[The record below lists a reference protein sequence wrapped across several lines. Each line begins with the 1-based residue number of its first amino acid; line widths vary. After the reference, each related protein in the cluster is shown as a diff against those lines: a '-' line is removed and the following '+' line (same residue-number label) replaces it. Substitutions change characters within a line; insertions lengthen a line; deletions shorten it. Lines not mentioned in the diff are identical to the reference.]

1 MNYLITGAAGFI
13 GSHLCERLLAD
24 GHQVVALDNF
34 DPFYAEAAKRANLAF
49 SLEKKEFRFVEGDV
63 RDGVL
68 LDHIFQNNAVDAV
81 VHLAAKA
88 GVRPSLDD
96 PACYLDVN
104 VRGTLVLLEAMRR
117 ARVGRLLFAS
127 SSSVYGNQAKMP
139 FAETD
144 DVGRPISP
152 YAASKRSA
160 ELLAHTWR
168 HLYDFDV
175 ACVRL
180 FTVYGPRQRPDL
192 AIHKFVRLALAGQPI
207 PLYGDG
213 STRRDY
219 TYVSDI
225 VDGIARL
232 LQQPGAWGYGIFNL
246 GNGTPV
252 TLLDMVRA
260 VEKALGKTLEIHFL
274 DQQPGDVEQTHA
286 DIGKAAAFCG
296 YAPKVSLEE
305 GVGRFVEWFREIEK
319 LRN

>member
-24 GHQVVALDNF
+24 GHRVIALDNF
-34 DPFYAEAAKRANLAF
+34 DPFYAESAKRANLAF
-49 SLEKKEFRFVEGDV
+49 SLGKKEFRFVEGDV

-68 LDHIFQNNAVDAV
+68 LDHIFQNNAVDAA

-96 PACYLDVN
+96 PAGYLDVN

-117 ARVGRLLFAS
+117 AGVKRLLFAS

-139 FAETD
+139 FTETD

-160 ELLAHTWR
+160 ELLAHAWR

-192 AIHKFVRLALAGQPI
+192 AIHKFVRMALAGQPV

-225 VDGIARL
+225 VEGIARL
-232 LQQPGAWGYGIFNL
+232 LQQPGGWGYEIFNL

-296 YAPKVSLEE
+296 YAPKVSLEK

-319 LRN
+319 LGN